1 MSAVNSINTIMLF
14 KNVDVVIER
23 NGINRKED
31 DLFIFIIIINILP
44 SSSSFSFLNFYL
56 RTEFMMKLTFYIHNV
71 EY

>member
-31 DLFIFIIIINILP
+31 DLFIFIIIIII
-44 SSSSFSFLNFYL
+44 SSFLLLFLFFFEL
-56 RTEFMMKLTFYIHNV
+56 LLAD
-71 EY
+71 